1 MNAPLD
7 DELRSLLH
15 ARADVLSPAPDPL
28 AGIERRAN
36 RMRRNRVAASVAG
49 TALAV
54 AAIAVAVPSLVPGRH
69 GAASQL
75 GGSTPTPSSVASPS
89 PARTY
94 GPDELDPAQPWAYR
108 GDPTLL
114 SSGNVQSLMRAWL
127 SEHPGSVI
135 NPLYGQVY
143 EPSQQTEIV
152 FVSHLAGDERWGVA
166 RTSESGFDFPV
177 DEPLPTPSTVLMT
190 PLPGDGV
197 PRLLVLA
204 GPATG
209 DMSYAVDGVSWHTV
223 VGSVQGVAVVP
234 LQGDTSRDAVRVLDG
249 NGDMDHPV
257 FEGPAPDAA
266 ATSTATPAA
275 DQKPVN
281 YIQWQTRGTVD
292 PSVERQAVSAFGQ
305 AIGDPTA
312 VGGHHVL
319 FGGKDKAGRV
329 FVFMQAWATG
339 QDAHTFGFVSDG
351 KGGGEPF
358 YGPVTAQDPPLLA
371 YLMSAAPGQ
380 STDTLLLLPRPGA
393 GPFSYASSA
402 TAPYR
407 TVGNARSDLQN
418 TALIDRDPRATSDR
432 VQVLAGDG
440 MQVLY
445 DGPVQPLLCGASGC
459 G

>member
-75 GGSTPTPSSVASPS
+75 GGSTPTPSAVASPS
-89 PARTY
+89 TARTY
-94 GPDELDPAQPWAYR
+94 GPNELDPAHPWDYR
-108 GDPTLL
+108 GDQAALANGNLDTL
-114 SSGNVQSLMRAWL
+114 RRDWDAT
-127 SEHPGSVI
+127 HPGAVLS
-135 NPLYGQVY
+135 PLFGQVDAASKQ
-143 EPSQQTEIV
+143 PEIV
-152 FVSHLAGDERWGVA
+152 FVSHSPTEDRWGMST
-166 RTSESGFDFPV
+166 TSESGTKFLVDKPFPA
-177 DEPLPTPSTVLMT
+177 DSSVLMAA
-190 PLPGDGV
+190 LSGDAV
-197 PRLLVLA
+197 PRLVVVA

-223 VGSVQGVAVVP
+223 VGSVQGVAFVP

-257 FEGPAPDAA
+257 FEGPAPDAFHSSGPMQ
-266 ATSTATPAA
+266 TF
-275 DQKPVN
+275 KPVN

-319 FGGKDKAGRV
+319 FGGKDKAGRI

-418 TALIDRDPRATSDR
+418 TALIDRDPKATSDR

-440 MQVLY
+440 MQILY
-445 DGPVQPLLCGASGC
+445 DGLVQPLLCGASGC